1 MERSSFDVFKSN
13 ICHLVKDQGELEF
26 IKQILCS
33 KEVEALYDR
42 HWYAECLYLVAM
54 VDYLCR
60 KNDIPLYGG
69 FNKLR
74 SCKLDKVLYPSS
86 VTMLYSLSKDP
97 SILEQYYNASIPE
110 FKRFNIVENEIE
122 WNNGENGQDKQGR
135 KKASSD

>member
-33 KEVEALYDR
+33 KGVE
-42 HWYAECLYLVAM
+42 
-54 VDYLCR
+54 
-60 KNDIPLYGG
+60 G

-74 SCKLDKVLYPSS
+74 SCKLDKVLYPSG

-97 SILEQYYNASIPE
+97 SILEQYYNDSIPE

-122 WNNGENGQDKQGR
+122 WNGWESGEDKINSQ
-135 KKASSD
+135 KL

>member
-33 KEVEALYDR
+33 KEVE
-42 HWYAECLYLVAM
+42 
-54 VDYLCR
+54 
-60 KNDIPLYGG
+60 G

-74 SCKLDKVLYPSS
+74 FCKLDKVLYPSS
-86 VTMLYSLSKDP
+86 VTILYSLSKDP

>member
-33 KEVEALYDR
+33 KEVE
-42 HWYAECLYLVAM
+42 
-54 VDYLCR
+54 
-60 KNDIPLYGG
+60 G
-69 FNKLR
+69 FNKFR

-86 VTMLYSLSKDP
+86 VTILYSLSKDP
-97 SILEQYYNASIPE
+97 SILEQYYNASIPK